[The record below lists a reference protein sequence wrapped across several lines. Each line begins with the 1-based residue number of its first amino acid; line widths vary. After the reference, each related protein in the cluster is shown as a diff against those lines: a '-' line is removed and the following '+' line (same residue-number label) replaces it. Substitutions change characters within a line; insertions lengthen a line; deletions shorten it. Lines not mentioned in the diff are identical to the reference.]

1 MKRVNELRVF
11 NAPSLDGEYA
21 FFYHRK
27 DDHTEVD
34 DPEKLAALIERARS
48 TGHPFHDFSSVETI
62 GEMIHIDAERQ
73 VARISGNI
81 GLLLIAR
88 GEYQRALAQL
98 TEALETHR
106 RFRIAPSIFHVT
118 TNISRLLL
126 QLCRETDEEPSWLG
140 ELLPALRE
148 MNGTP
153 GTWKQRVL
161 SQTRHH
167 IEEGAEGN
175 AEAARERLQRLLDDE
190 EDREVVAESW
200 YWIWKLRVGK
210 EERAREEAERLYTE
224 LFADRPM
231 KRYR

>member
-1 MKRVNELRVF
+1 MTSDRVAVVLMAYGTPR
-11 NAPSLDGEYA
+11 
-21 FFYHRK
+21 
-27 DDHTEVD
+27 T
-34 DPEKLAALIERARS
+34 PEEIEPYYTDIRRGRPPTPEALADL
-48 TGHPFHDFSSVETI
+48 
-62 GEMIHIDAERQ
+62 
-73 VARISGNI
+73 VARYAAI
-81 GLLLIAR
+81 G
-88 GEYQRALAQL
+88 GVSPLAQL